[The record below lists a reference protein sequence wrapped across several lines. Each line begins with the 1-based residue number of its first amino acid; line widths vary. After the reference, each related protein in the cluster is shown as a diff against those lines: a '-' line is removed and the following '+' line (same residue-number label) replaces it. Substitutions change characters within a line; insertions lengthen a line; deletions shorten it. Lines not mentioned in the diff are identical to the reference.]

1 MAAVNCAPQ
10 RKSER
15 QSGEWGCEANK
26 WSLRASVDHSLAH
39 VLCAPSRSRW
49 TRHGRTC
56 PVLLCSFD
64 PFDLCRPYIATSPHL
79 LPLPFS
85 FTVDLSSSLP
95 VAQSTA
101 RLLTANGPLLKGVK
115 TASRHLCARAFEP
128 DSRTRTHNTLF
139 EH

>member
-64 PFDLCRPYIATSPHL
+64 PFDLCRPYIATSP
-79 LPLPFS
+79 PPAASPF
-85 FTVDLSSSLP
+85 FFYGRSLFFI
-95 VAQSTA
+95 A
-101 RLLTANGPLLKGVK
+101 G
-115 TASRHLCARAFEP
+115 RAVHSPPFDGQRAIVEGG
-128 DSRTRTHNTLF
+128 
-139 EH
+139 